1 MLQRFIELHQA
12 SDEEILKYAKD
23 WGILGLCAHG
33 LPSFRLTTNTA
44 LRCDIKPCAWVPS
57 PLAQGFVSVDAPFY
71 PGFFCEDLAAW
82 RRFSAAAAAVI
93 QIAANLSRER
103 FDESDL
109 AWRSLLSQPQPGPPN
124 WKLGDYDLFLIDRP
138 LKPSEKLRAARGL
151 LAREI
156 NTWLDIGGTG
166 LSFSCERGGKWRI
179 SFASRGFPNLF
190 GLLALK
196 LMFTISE
203 SDGIVFCSTC
213 PRAYLPNERRPSA
226 GRANY
231 CDVCKGDGT
240 MWREI
245 KRRQRRGH

>member
-1 MLQRFIELHQA
+1 MLHRFIELHRA

-33 LPSFRLTTNTA
+33 MPSSRSITSTA
-44 LRCDIKPCAWVPS
+44 WRCGIKPCAWVPS
-57 PLAQGFVSVDAPFY
+57 PRTQGLVSVDAPFY
-71 PGFFCEDLAAW
+71 PGFFREDLAAW
-82 RRFSAAAAAVI
+82 RRLSSAAAATI
-93 QIAANLSRER
+93 QIAANLSRDQ
-103 FDESDL
+103 FDESDV
-109 AWRSLLSQPQPGPPN
+109 AWRSLLSQTGSGPPN
-124 WKLGDYDLFLIDRP
+124 WGLGDLDLLLIDRP
-138 LKPSEKLRAARGL
+138 LKFSEKLRAARGL
-151 LAREI
+151 LAREVK
-156 NTWLDIGGTG
+156 TWMDTGGAG
-166 LSFSCERGGKWRI
+166 LSFSCERGGRWRI
-179 SFASRGFPNLF
+179 SFASRAFPNLF

-231 CDVCKGDGT
+231 CEVCKADGT